1 MANSFYSLSAKDI
14 FGRPID
20 FEALRGKV
28 VLIMNIPFECRFS
41 DKIYQDLQGLEEE
54 LSGLQTFKI
63 LLFMSDQFGGL
74 YLPCDEKYITK
85 NKKKLLRSPF
95 QIIEKTDVVGKK
107 SHPVFEHLI
116 KETQIKPKANFYA
129 YLIDSDGTLVEVF
142 PPSISLIHEA
152 YDIIFKC
159 VKTTMDNAM
168 SEMENMIGNT
178 DMEEE

>member
-14 FGRPID
+14 FGNKVD
-20 FEALRGKV
+20 FQTFQGRV
-28 VLIMNIPFECRFS
+28 VFIMNIPFECRFT
-41 DKIYQDLQGLEEE
+41 DQIYKDLQGLDEE

-95 QIIEKTDVVGKK
+95 QIIKKTDVVGTK

-116 KETQIKPKANFYA
+116 KESQIKPKENFYA
-129 YLIDSDGTLVEVF
+129 YLIDSDGTVSEVF

-152 YDIIFKC
+152 YDTIFKY
-159 VKTTMDNAM
+159 VKTTMDDAM
-168 SEMENMIGNT
+168 GQMENMLGKT
-178 DMEEE
+178 EDDDE